1 MSDQRGMALKKS
13 KQKDVNDRDAR
24 LIDILKGMKKL
35 SFINVTALSEYV
47 SEKFEE
53 KYSEVIS
60 PSTLR
65 RNKKYRKRLDK
76 FQNSNGEVLSEE
88 TELSRLEEEL
98 MISESENYTLEQQL
112 LTAKETI
119 SKLLG
124 QVSSLKT
131 LSLENRIDGVQG
143 GKVDDSAF
151 KVILLLLEH
160 VNDFEVK
167 DTGIYDLASAI
178 GDEEL
183 VIPYDACPEFF
194 IWYFKNTRT

>member
-1 MSDQRGMALKKS
+1 MSDQRGVALKKS
-13 KQKDVNDRDAR
+13 KQKVVNDRDAR

-35 SFINVTALSEYV
+35 SFVNVTALSEYV

-112 LTAKETI
+112 VTAEETI

-131 LSLENRIDGVQG
+131 LSLENRIDGAQG
-143 GKVDDSAF
+143 VKVDDSAF
-151 KVILLLLEH
+151 RVILLLLEH
-160 VNDFEVK
+160 VDDFEVR

>member
-1 MSDQRGMALKKS
+1 MSDQRGVALKKS
-13 KQKDVNDRDAR
+13 KQKVVNDRDAR

-35 SFINVTALSEYV
+35 SFVNVTALSEYV

-98 MISESENYTLEQQL
+98 MISEGENYTLEQQL
-112 LTAKETI
+112 VTAEETI

-131 LSLENRIDGVQG
+131 LSLENRIDGVQEFQ
-143 GKVDDSAF
+143 VDDSSF
-151 KVILLLLEH
+151 RVILLLLEH
-160 VNDFEVK
+160 VDDFEVK

-183 VIPYDACPEFF
+183 VIPYDTCPEFF

>member
-1 MSDQRGMALKKS
+1 MSEQRGLALKKS
-13 KQKDVNDRDAR
+13 KQKSVNDRDAR
-24 LIDILKGMKKL
+24 LVDILKGMKKL
-35 SFINVTALSEYV
+35 SFINLTALSDYV

-76 FQNSNGEVLSEE
+76 FQNSNGEILPEE
-88 TELSRLEEEL
+88 TEVARLEEDL
-98 MISESENYTLEQQL
+98 MIAESENYTLEQK
-112 LTAKETI
+112 LTTANEAI
-119 SKLLG
+119 SNLLG

-131 LSLENRIDGVQG
+131 LSLENRIDGVQEFQ
-143 GKVDDSAF
+143 VDDSSF
-151 KVILLLLEH
+151 RVILLLLEH
-160 VNDFEVK
+160 VDDFEVR